1 MYSLAV
7 ISRGKRYRADIHDN
21 PAYGSSPEYNR
32 PSSNVFG
39 RGTSSSQSP
48 PEAQNLT
55 RTLPSQDA
63 LSTATELSTLDQY
76 GSPRPACNRYRPEST
91 ISESFAKPMASLSS
105 EMDLDMD
112 NIFEDSREF
121 DHTYETIQSGKFVQ
135 AGK

>member
-1 MYSLAV
+1 MYSPAV
-7 ISRGKRYRADIHDN
+7 ITGGRRYRADIHEN
-21 PAYGSSPEYNR
+21 PAYGSSPDYNR
-32 PSSNVFG
+32 SSVFD

-48 PEAQNLT
+48 PETHNIT
-55 RTLPSQDA
+55 RTLPSQDG
-63 LSTATELSTLDQY
+63 LSTATELSMLDQY
-76 GSPRPACNRYRPEST
+76 GSPRPACNRYQPEST
-91 ISESFAKPMASLSS
+91 ISESFAKPMDSPSS